1 MEGRII
7 GSMNI
12 VKVHDRQKNLASRL
26 LAIRSGSKKRKESL
40 MQMQTTQIQ
49 KAWVML
55 RLWNQN
61 SHLITLSQQ
70 ELSKIL
76 KGKQK
81 CEASCVELFGFASEI
96 PNTICLNA
104 C

>member
-49 KAWVML
+49 KA
-55 RLWNQN
+55 
-61 SHLITLSQQ
+61 
-70 ELSKIL
+70 
-76 KGKQK
+76 
-81 CEASCVELFGFASEI
+81 
-96 PNTICLNA
+96 
-104 C
+104 